1 MLRGFNLPQK
11 ICYNHDLISII
22 QLKVLFMKES
32 LRLRL
37 DQMVDRYEEVTALL
51 SDPSV
56 INDNNKFRELS
67 VEHSDL
73 MDITTL
79 WQNYVRAETDQT
91 EAEAMLT
98 ESDDPDM
105 KEMMQEEIDSARDTI
120 VEMEEALN
128 VMMLPKDPND
138 KVPAF
143 LEIRAG
149 TGGDEA
155 AIFSGDLFRMYQKYA
170 QTQGWTMEILSAS
183 EGEHGGYKEIITRV
197 SGNSVYGRLKF
208 ESGVHRV
215 QRVPETESQGRVH
228 TSACTVAVMPE
239 VEIDDTVD
247 LNPADIRFDTFR
259 SSGAGGQHVNTTDSA
274 VRLTHIPT
282 GTVVECQQER
292 SQHKN
297 RAQAMKMLISRI
309 QQVKVQAQ
317 VDAADTIRRD
327 LVGSGDRSER
337 IRTYNFP
344 QGRMTDHRI
353 NLTLYKLD
361 AIMEGDMD
369 EILDSL
375 LREHQADLMASIGG
389 E

>member
-1 MLRGFNLPQK
+1 ML
-11 ICYNHDLISII
+11 
-22 QLKVLFMKES
+22 
-32 LRLRL
+32 
-37 DQMVDRYEEVTALL
+37 
-51 SDPSV
+51 
-56 INDNNKFRELS
+56 
-67 VEHSDL
+67 
-73 MDITTL
+73 
-79 WQNYVRAETDQT
+79 
-91 EAEAMLT
+91 
-98 ESDDPDM
+98 
-105 KEMMQEEIDSARDTI
+105 
-120 VEMEEALN
+120 
-128 VMMLPKDPND
+128 LPKDPND

-155 AIFSGDLFRMYQKYA
+155 AIFSGDLFRMYERYA
-170 QTQGWTMEILSAS
+170 QSQGWQVEILSTN
-183 EGEHGGYKEIITRV
+183 EGEHGGYKEIISRI
-197 SGNSVYGRLKF
+197 SGTDVYGRLKF
-208 ESGVHRV
+208 ESGAHRV

-239 VEIDDTVD
+239 VEIDDSVD
-247 LNPADIRFDTFR
+247 LNPADIKMDTFR

-297 RAQAMKMLISRI
+297 RDKAMKMLVAKI
-309 QQVKVQAQ
+309 QQDKVQKH
-317 VDAADTIRRD
+317 VDAASSLRRN

-361 AIMEGDMD
+361 AIMEGDLT
-369 EILDSL
+369 ELLDSL
-375 LREHQADLMASIGG
+375 LREHQADLMASVSG
-389 E
+389 EN

>member
-1 MLRGFNLPQK
+1 
-11 ICYNHDLISII
+11 
-22 QLKVLFMKES
+22 MKES

-56 INDNNKFRELS
+56 ISDNNKFRELS

-79 WQNYVRAETDQT
+79 WQNYLGAETDQAD
-91 EAEAMLT
+91 AEAMLADAT
-98 ESDDPDM
+98 DPDM
-105 KEMMQEEIDSARDTI
+105 KEMMLDEIETARDTI

-170 QTQGWTMEILSAS
+170 QTQGWTVEVLSAN

-208 ESGVHRV
+208 ESGAHRV

-247 LNPADIRFDTFR
+247 INPADIKMDTFR

-297 RAQAMKMLISRI
+297 RAHAMKMLVSKI
-309 QQVKVQAQ
+309 QQAKVQAQ
-317 VDAADTIRRD
+317 VDVADSIRRD

-361 AIMEGDMD
+361 SIMEGDLD
-369 EILDSL
+369 EILDAL

-389 E
+389 EM

>member
-1 MLRGFNLPQK
+1 
-11 ICYNHDLISII
+11 
-22 QLKVLFMKES
+22 MKES

-56 INDNNKFRELS
+56 ISDNNKFRELS

-79 WQNYVRAETDQT
+79 WQNYLNAETNQAD
-91 EAEAMLT
+91 AEAMLADAT
-98 ESDDPDM
+98 DPDM
-105 KEMMQEEIDSARDTI
+105 KEMMIDEIETARDTI

-128 VMMLPKDPND
+128 LMMLPKDPND

-170 QTQGWTMEILSAS
+170 QNQGWTVEVLSAN

-208 ESGVHRV
+208 ESGAHRV

-239 VEIDDTVD
+239 IEIDETVD
-247 LNPADIRFDTFR
+247 INPADIKMDTFR

-297 RAQAMKMLISRI
+297 RAHAMKMLVSKI

-361 AIMEGDMD
+361 SIMEGDLD
-369 EILDSL
+369 EILDAL

>member
-1 MLRGFNLPQK
+1 
-11 ICYNHDLISII
+11 
-22 QLKVLFMKES
+22 MKES

-37 DQMVDRYEEVTALL
+37 DQMSDRFEEVTALL
-51 SDPSV
+51 SDPDV
-56 INDNNKFRELS
+56 ISDNQQFRALS

-73 MDITTL
+73 MDITAL
-79 WQNYVRAETDQT
+79 WHNYNRAESDIVDAN
-91 EAEAMLT
+91 EML
-98 ESDDPDM
+98 SDTVDGDM
-105 KEMMQEEIDSARDTI
+105 KQMLQEEIEQAKDSIAQMEDT
-120 VEMEEALN
+120 LN

-170 QTQGWTMEILSAS
+170 QTQGWTVEVLSAN
-183 EGEHGGYKEIITRV
+183 EGEHGGYKEIISRV

-208 ESGVHRV
+208 ESGAHRV

-247 LNPADIRFDTFR
+247 LNPADIKMDTFR

-297 RAQAMKMLISRI
+297 RDKAMKMLISKI
-309 QQVKVQAQ
+309 QQAKVQAQ
-317 VDAADTIRRD
+317 VDVADSIRRD

-361 AIMEGDMD
+361 AIMEGDLD
-369 EILDSL
+369 ELLDAL

-389 E
+389 DA

>member
-1 MLRGFNLPQK
+1 
-11 ICYNHDLISII
+11 
-22 QLKVLFMKES
+22 MKES

-56 INDNNKFRELS
+56 ISDNNKFRELS

-79 WQNYVRAETDQT
+79 WQNYVGAETDQAD
-91 EAEAMLT
+91 AEAMLADA
-98 ESDDPDM
+98 SDPDM
-105 KEMMQEEIDSARDTI
+105 KEMMQEEIDNARDTI

-170 QTQGWTMEILSAS
+170 QTQGWTVEVLSAN

-208 ESGVHRV
+208 ESGAHRV

-247 LNPADIRFDTFR
+247 INPADIKMDTFR

-297 RAQAMKMLISRI
+297 RAHAMKMLVSKI
-309 QQVKVQAQ
+309 QQAKVQAQ
-317 VDAADTIRRD
+317 VDVADSIRRD

-361 AIMEGDMD
+361 SIMEGDLD
-369 EILDSL
+369 EILDAL

-389 E
+389 GDQ

>member
-1 MLRGFNLPQK
+1 
-11 ICYNHDLISII
+11 
-22 QLKVLFMKES
+22 MKES

-56 INDNNKFRELS
+56 ISDNNKFRELS

-79 WQNYVRAETDQT
+79 WQNYLNAETDQAD
-91 EAEAMLT
+91 AEAMLADAT
-98 ESDDPDM
+98 DPDM
-105 KEMMQEEIDSARDTI
+105 KEMMLDEIETARDTI

-170 QTQGWTMEILSAS
+170 QTQGWTVEVLSAN

-208 ESGVHRV
+208 ESGAHRV

-247 LNPADIRFDTFR
+247 INPADIKMDTFR

-297 RAQAMKMLISRI
+297 RAHAMKMLVSKI
-309 QQVKVQAQ
+309 QQAKVQAQ
-317 VDAADTIRRD
+317 VDVADSIRRD

-361 AIMEGDMD
+361 SIMEGDLD
-369 EILDSL
+369 EILDAL
-375 LREHQADLMASIGG
+375 LREHQAVLMASIGG
-389 E
+389 EM

>member
-1 MLRGFNLPQK
+1 
-11 ICYNHDLISII
+11 
-22 QLKVLFMKES
+22 MKES

-51 SDPSV
+51 SDPS
-56 INDNNKFRELS
+56 IISDNNKFRELS

-79 WQNYVRAETDQT
+79 WQNYVRAETDQAD
-91 EAEAMLT
+91 AEAMLK
-98 ESDDPDM
+98 EASDPDM
-105 KEMMQEEIDSARDTI
+105 KEMMQEEIDIARETI
-120 VEMEEALN
+120 IEMEEALN
-128 VMMLPKDPND
+128 LMMLPKDPND

-155 AIFSGDLFRMYQKYA
+155 AIFSGDLFRMYKKYA
-170 QTQGWTMEILSAS
+170 QTQGWTVEVLSAN

-208 ESGVHRV
+208 ESGAHRV

-247 LNPADIRFDTFR
+247 INPADIKMDTFR

-297 RAQAMKMLISRI
+297 RAHAMKMLVSKI
-309 QQVKVQAQ
+309 QQAKVQAQ
-317 VDAADTIRRD
+317 VDVADSIRRD

-361 AIMEGDMD
+361 SIMEGDLD
-369 EILDSL
+369 EILDAL

-389 E
+389 EQ

>member
-1 MLRGFNLPQK
+1 
-11 ICYNHDLISII
+11 
-22 QLKVLFMKES
+22 MKES

-51 SDPSV
+51 SDPS
-56 INDNNKFRELS
+56 IISDNNKFRELS

-79 WQNYVRAETDQT
+79 WQNYVRAETDQAD
-91 EAEAMLT
+91 AEAMLK
-98 ESDDPDM
+98 EASDPDM
-105 KEMMQEEIDSARDTI
+105 KEMMQEEIDIARETI
-120 VEMEEALN
+120 IEMEEALN
-128 VMMLPKDPND
+128 LMMLPKDPND

-170 QTQGWTMEILSAS
+170 QTQGWTVEVLSAN

-208 ESGVHRV
+208 ESGAHRV

-247 LNPADIRFDTFR
+247 INPADIKMDTFR

-282 GTVVECQQER
+282 GTVVECQQD
-292 SQHKN
+292 
-297 RAQAMKMLISRI
+297 
-309 QQVKVQAQ
+309 V
-317 VDAADTIRRD
+317 
-327 LVGSGDRSER
+327 
-337 IRTYNFP
+337 
-344 QGRMTDHRI
+344 
-353 NLTLYKLD
+353 
-361 AIMEGDMD
+361 
-369 EILDSL
+369 
-375 LREHQADLMASIGG
+375 ASTKTVHTR
-389 E
+389 

>member
-1 MLRGFNLPQK
+1 
-11 ICYNHDLISII
+11 
-22 QLKVLFMKES
+22 MKES

-51 SDPSV
+51 SDPS
-56 INDNNKFRELS
+56 IISDNNKFRELS

-79 WQNYVRAETDQT
+79 WQNYVGAETDQAD
-91 EAEAMLT
+91 AEAMLADA
-98 ESDDPDM
+98 SDPDM
-105 KEMMQEEIDSARDTI
+105 KEMMQEEIDNARDTI

-170 QTQGWTMEILSAS
+170 QTQGWTVEVLSAN

-208 ESGVHRV
+208 ESGAHRV

-247 LNPADIRFDTFR
+247 INPADIKMDTFR

-297 RAQAMKMLISRI
+297 RAHAMKMLVSKI
-309 QQVKVQAQ
+309 QQAKVQAQ
-317 VDAADTIRRD
+317 VDVADSIRRD

-361 AIMEGDMD
+361 SIMEGDLD
-369 EILDSL
+369 EILDAL

-389 E
+389 GDQ

>member
-1 MLRGFNLPQK
+1 
-11 ICYNHDLISII
+11 
-22 QLKVLFMKES
+22 MKES

-56 INDNNKFRELS
+56 ISDNNKFRELS

-79 WQNYVRAETDQT
+79 WQNYVRAETDQAD
-91 EAEAMLT
+91 AEAMLA
-98 ESDDPDM
+98 EASDPDM
-105 KEMMQEEIDSARDTI
+105 KEMMQDEIDSARDTI

-170 QTQGWTMEILSAS
+170 QTQGWTVDILSAN

-208 ESGVHRV
+208 ESGAHRV

-247 LNPADIRFDTFR
+247 INPADIKMDTFR

-297 RAQAMKMLISRI
+297 RAHAMKMLVSKI
-309 QQVKVQAQ
+309 QQAKVQAQ
-317 VDAADTIRRD
+317 VDVADSIRRD

-361 AIMEGDMD
+361 SIMEGDLD
-369 EILDSL
+369 EILDAL

-389 E
+389 GD

>member
-1 MLRGFNLPQK
+1 
-11 ICYNHDLISII
+11 
-22 QLKVLFMKES
+22 MKES

-56 INDNNKFRELS
+56 ISDNNKFRELS

-79 WQNYVRAETDQT
+79 WQNYVRAETDQAD
-91 EAEAMLT
+91 AEAMLADAT
-98 ESDDPDM
+98 DPDM

-170 QTQGWTMEILSAS
+170 QTQGWTVEILSAN

-215 QRVPETESQGRVH
+215 QRVPDTESQGRVH

-297 RAQAMKMLISRI
+297 RAQAMKMLISKI

-361 AIMEGDMD
+361 AIMEGDLD
-369 EILDSL
+369 EILDAL

-389 E
+389 A

>member
-1 MLRGFNLPQK
+1 
-11 ICYNHDLISII
+11 
-22 QLKVLFMKES
+22 MKES

-51 SDPSV
+51 SDPGV
-56 INDNNKFRELS
+56 ISDNNKFRELS

-79 WQNYVRAETDQT
+79 WLSYGQAERDQAD
-91 EAEAMLT
+91 AEVMLA
-98 ESDDPDM
+98 ESVDPEM
-105 KEMMQEEIDSARDTI
+105 KEMMQDEIDSACATI

-170 QTQGWTMEILSAS
+170 QTQGWTVEILSTN

-297 RAQAMKMLISRI
+297 RAQAMKMLISKI

-361 AIMEGDMD
+361 AILEGDMD
-369 EILDSL
+369 ELLDAL

-389 E
+389 GD

>member
-1 MLRGFNLPQK
+1 
-11 ICYNHDLISII
+11 
-22 QLKVLFMKES
+22 MKES

-37 DQMVDRYEEVTALL
+37 DQMSDRFEEVTALL
-51 SDPSV
+51 SDPEV
-56 INDNNKFRELS
+56 ISDNQQFRALS

-73 MDITTL
+73 MDITAL
-79 WQNYVRAETDQT
+79 WQNYNRAESDIVDANEMLSDTTD
-91 EAEAMLT
+91 
-98 ESDDPDM
+98 SDM
-105 KEMMQEEIDSARDTI
+105 KQMLQEEIEQAKDSIAQ
-120 VEMEEALN
+120 MEETLN

-170 QTQGWTMEILSAS
+170 QTQGWTVEVLSAN

-208 ESGVHRV
+208 ESGAHRV

-247 LNPADIRFDTFR
+247 LNPADIKMDTFR

-297 RAQAMKMLISRI
+297 RDKAMKMLISKI
-309 QQVKVQAQ
+309 QQAKVQAQ
-317 VDAADTIRRD
+317 VDVADSIRRD

-361 AIMEGDMD
+361 SIMEGDLD
-369 EILDSL
+369 ELLDAL

-389 E
+389 EA